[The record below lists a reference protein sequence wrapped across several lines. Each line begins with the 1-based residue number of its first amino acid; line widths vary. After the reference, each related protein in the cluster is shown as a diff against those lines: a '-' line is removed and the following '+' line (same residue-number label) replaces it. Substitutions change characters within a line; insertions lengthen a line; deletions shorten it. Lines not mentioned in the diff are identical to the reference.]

1 MKSQI
6 QHAVLSACREFL
18 RPVVRFLLKNGI
30 GYNEFS
36 QICKL
41 AFVEVASND
50 YGIRGR
56 KTNMSRVAVMTGIS
70 RKEVKRLRATETKD
84 TLVAMSRKRRPELIL
99 SIWQSDPDYCDSKG
113 KPKRIRFD
121 GSGTT
126 FRDLV
131 KRVGG
136 DIPARAMLNELLRAG
151 SIVQEGEKLRLVSA
165 SYIPEP
171 NDPEAILVAGDA
183 IRDMISTIDH
193 NLGVLDPELRFLE
206 RRVYSDRLPTRQ
218 RARFRKLARERGELL
233 IRDLNSWLTEREAA
247 ALEHSEEVASSS
259 HTDRIGVGVYFFDG
273 SKQTQLVEELS
284 ENNE

>member
-1 MKSQI
+1 MKSKI
-6 QHAVLSACREFL
+6 QRAVLSACGEFL
-18 RPVVRFLLKNGI
+18 RPVVRLLLKNGI

-70 RKEVKRLRATETKD
+70 RKEVKRLRDVETKD
-84 TLVAMSRKRRPELIL
+84 TLAAMSRKRRPELIL
-99 SIWQSDPDYCDSKG
+99 SIWQSDPEYCDSAG
-113 KPKRIRFD
+113 KPKRIRFE
-121 GSGTT
+121 GPGAT

-131 KRVGG
+131 SRVGG

-171 NDPEAILVAGDA
+171 NDPDAILVAGDA

-193 NLGVLDPELRFLE
+193 NLGVSEPELRFLE
-206 RRVYSDRLPTRQ
+206 RRVYSDRLPMRQ

-233 IRDLNSWLTEREAA
+233 IRDLNSWITEREA
-247 ALEHSEEVASSS
+247 SPMDSSAEIVSPS
-259 HTDRIGVGVYFFDG
+259 HANRIGVGVYFFDG
-273 SKQTQLVEELS
+273 SKQTPPEKLS
-284 ENNE
+284 EDNE

>member
-18 RPVVRFLLKNGI
+18 RPVVRLLLKNGI

-41 AFVEVASND
+41 AFVEVASNE

-56 KTNMSRVAVMTGIS
+56 RTNMSRVAVMTGIS
-70 RKEVKRLRATETKD
+70 RKEVKRLRDTETKEA
-84 TLVAMSRKRRPELIL
+84 LAAMSRKRRPELIL
-99 SIWQSDPDYCDSKG
+99 SIWQSDPEYCDSRG
-113 KPKRIRFD
+113 KPKRIRFE
-121 GSGTT
+121 GAGAT

-131 KRVGG
+131 GRVGG

-151 SIVQEGEKLRLVSA
+151 SVIKEGEKFRLASD

-183 IRDMISTIDH
+183 IRDLIATIDH
-193 NLGVLDPELRFLE
+193 NLGVSDPELRFLE
-206 RRVYSDRLPTRQ
+206 RRVYSDRLPNRQ
-218 RARFRKLARERGELL
+218 RTRFRKIARERGELL
-233 IRDLNSWLTEREAA
+233 IRDLNAWLTEREASPSDGP
-247 ALEHSEEVASSS
+247 EGMT
-259 HTDRIGVGVYFFDG
+259 TDGHANRIGVGVYFFDG
-273 SKQTQLVEELS
+273 SKQTALERLTED
-284 ENNE
+284 NE